1 MGMGAAEIYY
11 PPGVYPPGYQPLK
24 PEDFPP
30 PPDDPVYD
38 VGAKFGTEVT
48 ARAPGFPWWIL
59 LVLGGLVIVAKRS

>member
-11 PPGVYPPGYQPLK
+11 PSGVYPPGYKIADP
-24 PEDFPP
+24 PP

-38 VGAKFGTEVT
+38 VGAKFSTEVT